1 MPLIKLKPAEN
12 EYLRLY
18 ILLAATPLT
27 SIGREGLEN
36 SSKQSQDL
44 NDNKITITVRRR
56 SSPIIYRSQKKPNYF
71 M

>member
-1 MPLIKLKPAEN
+1 MQFYISFIPIVAYQEKLLNQEMPLIKLKPAEN

-18 ILLAATPLT
+18 ILLASTPLT

-44 NDNKITITVRRR
+44 NDNKIA
-56 SSPIIYRSQKKPNYF
+56 
-71 M
+71 